1 MLIKPPWSQWNAKFV
16 FLCYDNL
23 ILWKGTYYLLLYL
36 SIHVALDA
44 YKSFY
49 HESNWILGKWVQFG
63 IDSKVIL
70 WILIFYPMASFMTV
84 LNAFVHVSWQK
95 NLNNALQ

>member
-1 MLIKPPWSQWNAKFV
+1 MERH
-16 FLCYDNL
+16 
-23 ILWKGTYYLLLYL
+23 ILSFTLSLYTCRSRGLL
-36 SIHVALDA
+36 H
-44 YKSFY
+44 KSFY
-49 HESNWILGKWVQFG
+49 HESNWILGNWVQFG

-70 WILIFYPMASFMTV
+70 WILIFYPMASIMTV